1 MLMPSLFFYFCY
13 TTNDVS
19 FSLLCLLFIVLNCL
33 SILFIISI
41 KKKYFN
47 LLLYF
52 HHFGTSP
59 MFLLFVLLTLH
70 CTLSS
75 YSIEIIIFIYSS
87 ASHYY
92 YFITYSS
99 VVVLHYYIIY
109 LLQQTANVMMHICHR
124 SLENLHQDRRCPR
137 TKHTKIDV
145 RNGVAA
151 RQCC

>member
-41 KKKYFN
+41 KKKI
-47 LLLYF
+47 LF

-75 YSIEIIIFIYSS
+75 FIVLKLYLFTVLLLFYYLLFCSSSITI
-87 ASHYY
+87 
-92 YFITYSS
+92 
-99 VVVLHYYIIY
+99 IIY